1 MNLPPLWRA
10 LRLLLPVALVCAGS
24 LLTTAPVQAASH
36 EVHRFYGYAFDEA
49 SGKYLY
55 TEVHNHQYDGDRWL
69 SGTVRYYGPDNR
81 LIGEKTLDFAQ
92 DPYIPL
98 FRLKLPQ
105 QKYEEAVTA
114 ISATGVDMERLSEGR
129 LEKGHLD
136 RVPGLVADAGFHSFI
151 VDHLDELRAG
161 KTVPFPFAVAGRL
174 TSYRFRL
181 SRTGEAQQ
189 DGHPVLRL
197 KGEAD
202 SLLRLVAPAL
212 SLTYDLTTH
221 YLVEYHGVSNMHDP
235 ATGKAWPAVRIVFPA
250 RPPAGAP
257 SPLPSFEG

>member
-1 MNLPPLWRA
+1 MTTPLLRTLSALPA
-10 LRLLLPVALVCAGS
+10 LALLGLLLVPLQGVHAAG
-24 LLTTAPVQAASH
+24 H
-36 EVHRFYGYAFDEA
+36 DMHRFYGYAFDEA

-55 TEVHNHQYDGDRWL
+55 TEVHSHQYDGDRWL
-69 SGTVRYYGPDNR
+69 SGSVHYYGPDNH
-81 LIGEKTLDFAQ
+81 LIGEKVLDFTQ

-105 QKYEEAVTA
+105 QKYEEAITA
-114 ISATGVDMERLSEGR
+114 VGPAGVELERSID
-129 LEKGHLD
+129 GHREHERID
-136 RVPGLVADAGFHSFI
+136 RVTGLVADAGFHTFI

-161 KTVPFPFAVAGRL
+161 KTLPFPFAVAGRL
-174 TSYRFRL
+174 TSYRFRISKVAEGTL
-181 SRTGEAQQ
+181 

-221 YLVEYHGVSNMHDP
+221 YLVEYRGVSNLHDP
-235 ATGKAWPAVRIVFPA
+235 ATGKAYPAVRIVFPA

-257 SPLPSFEG
+257 NPLPSFDS